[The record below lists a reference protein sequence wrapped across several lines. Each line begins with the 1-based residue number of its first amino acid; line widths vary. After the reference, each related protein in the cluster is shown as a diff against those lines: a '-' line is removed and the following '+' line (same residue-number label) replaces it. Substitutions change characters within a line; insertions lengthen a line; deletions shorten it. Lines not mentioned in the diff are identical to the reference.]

1 MRNDRA
7 TDDARQ
13 TDAAM
18 SYADRVLYE
27 AQVSAT
33 RGLDL
38 DRAAGVVTDL
48 VAGIEKMAAALRG
61 ADYAT
66 RMVACP
72 ACKVKH
78 AVPAPDPDL
87 VARALAHAMKS
98 ADSLVRLQEFA
109 AGRPDSRPDTGTA
122 WLQALTN
129 EQLAI
134 VSGWIEANGQRAAG
148 RD

>member
-1 MRNDRA
+1 MKDERT
-7 TDDARQ
+7 TDDARP

-38 DRAAGVVTDL
+38 ARAAGVVTDL
-48 VAGIEKMAAALRG
+48 VAGIERMAAALRG
-61 ADYAT
+61 ANYAT
-66 RMVACP
+66 RTVACHS
-72 ACKVKH
+72 CKAKNT
-78 AVPAPDPDL
+78 VPGADPDV
-87 VARALAHAMKS
+87 VARAAAHTMKTT
-98 ADSLVRLQEFA
+98 DSLVRLQEFA